1 MSKLSVIVAIY
12 NVEGYLD
19 KCLSSLVNQITST
32 DYEVICV
39 NDGSTDNS
47 RSIIEKYVNNN
58 KNFVLLDKV
67 NGGLSDARNHG
78 LKNTNSEYVS
88 FIDGDDFVSSD
99 YVEKTIR
106 CMEQDNLDMLVFGY
120 YQYYVSSNIN
130 EQTNLKIKDGIY
142 CLKENKDILAFTPN
156 AAWNKVYRRNLFVDN
171 NIEYPF
177 GYRHQDLGTTAK
189 LMCHSK
195 RIGYINEPL
204 YHYLIDRPN
213 NITTQIDRNIYHII
227 DMAKSIMD
235 YYKELNIFDDYND
248 EFEYLVKRN
257 FIQSLRKAMKMSD
270 KKFVLKFIDDIFDT
284 LDIYFPKKNNK
295 YIIAEEKGDSVYLS
309 RFKCKVYYRLK
320 GAKA

>member
-1 MSKLSVIVAIY
+1 MSKLCVIVAIY

-19 KCLSSLVNQITST
+19 KCLSSLVNQITDV
-32 DYEVICV
+32 DYEVVCV

-47 RSIIEKYVNNN
+47 KNIVEKYKKAN
-58 KNFVLLDKV
+58 KNFILLDKI

-78 LKNTNSEYVS
+78 LRSTDSVYVS
-88 FIDGDDFVSSD
+88 FIDGDDYVSAD
-99 YVEKTIR
+99 YVEKTIKH
-106 CMEQDNLDMLVFGY
+106 MEQDDLDVLVFGY
-120 YQYYVSSNIN
+120 YQYYAFNNTS

-142 CLKENKDILAFTPN
+142 NLKNNKEILAFTPN
-156 AAWNKVYRRNLFVDN
+156 AAWNKVYRRSLFVDN

-189 LMCHSK
+189 LMYHSK

-213 NITTQIDRNIYHII
+213 NITTQIDKNVYHII

-235 YYKELNIFDDYND
+235 YYKKLNIFDDYNG

-257 FIQSLRKAMKMSD
+257 FIQSLRKVMKMND
-270 KKFVLKFIDDIFDT
+270 RKFVLKFINDIFDT
-284 LDIYFPKKNNK
+284 LDTYFPKKSNK
-295 YIIAEEKGDSVYLS
+295 YIVTEEKGDNIYLS
-309 RFKCKVYYRLK
+309 RFKCKMYYRLK
-320 GAKA
+320 GAKV